1 MKVFNFDLKEFYC
14 ENSFL
19 NNLLK
24 QGPRGI
30 LNFVLIGLFIVVSF
44 GYLIL
49 LTFSNLL
56 LEENTLFYL
65 LISCFVIGFILTYFI
80 EKMVLKKLKYQNYTL
95 KIIADDTALR
105 IEDSRFENVNVIE
118 YSAIEEIYKV
128 YLGFYLVEDLR
139 KVVDTTEDYF
149 YVTLYG
155 HLDLVNCVHSE
166 SFKHNNFE
174 GIPIT
179 ILKLPIMDN
188 HKNNLLSFIEEK
200 LNKECTKVDF

>member
-1 MKVFNFDLKEFYC
+1 M
-14 ENSFL
+14 
-19 NNLLK
+19 LK
-24 QGPRGI
+24 QVPRGI

-56 LEENTLFYL
+56 LDENTLFYL

-179 ILKLPIMDN
+179 IVKLPIMDN